1 MECCQDDSKR
11 CEISLPLR
19 LKSTM
24 SEPRHISLHE
34 YLDWMLEPLEPM
46 KKSPALQVFKEQ
58 ELDVQMFDDHCGE
71 LCPSD
76 ARRLRGRGAS
86 SPN

>member
-1 MECCQDDSKR
+1 MGCCQDDSKR
-11 CEISLPLR
+11 CEISQPLR

-24 SEPRHISLHE
+24 SEPRHISLHK

-58 ELDVQMFDDHCGE
+58 ELEVQMFDDHCGE

-76 ARRLRGRGAS
+76 ARRL
-86 SPN
+86 